1 MNKDNQTPVPG
12 QEPENEIRQQDV
24 SDVTEEKAA
33 ETEKAEMPE
42 DNTPKAEAHGKKKH
56 RGVSRKFRYGTLS
69 TVLTLVVVAA
79 VVLVNVVASLL
90 NDRFPLNLDLTSDK
104 LFTLSEESRQ
114 VAQSIDTDI
123 DVVVFAGEENF
134 SDATTD
140 STAGSIMRQFYELMK
155 QYETQ
160 SGGHVK
166 TTYLDVVANPTLASQ
181 YSEYEVQS
189 GDILFIGNGKH
200 KKANINDLA
209 SYNTSSYYSTTIS
222 GSQVE
227 KIVASNLVNI
237 SSEYTPVVA
246 LLTGHDEASYSLQG
260 IQSVLSAN
268 NYEVRE
274 IDITGSE
281 ELGDDINTLVIAA
294 PSKDYTDDEIKKIRE
309 WMNNGGNLGR
319 NLAVFVN
326 YQADCPNL
334 YEYLN
339 VDFGIEVTNNIIIET
354 DVNRQYAYNQYYLYG
369 DIADTDYTG
378 NSAGDKKAL
387 TMVTRQLLTHRE
399 SDTSSTLF
407 NTDLITYS
415 DSAQLVTLQEALG
428 MNENSEGEAVVTPFE
443 PEEAPVV
450 GTAMATRWETGE
462 DGESRTS
469 HVLVSGS
476 QDLVNSGLLSSM
488 TTVNNEEFTLDLFGE
503 MTGNQETVNISTQ
516 SLDQA
521 TLSFSGGQ
529 ALVIGF
535 GIFTIGLPAV
545 TLIICLV
552 VFLRR
557 RHL

>member
-69 TVLTLVVVAA
+69 TVLTLLVVAA
-79 VVLVNVVASLL
+79 VVLVNVEASLL

-114 VAQSIDTDI
+114 VAQSIDADI

-281 ELGDDINTLVIAA
+281 ELGDDINTVVIAA

-339 VDFGIEVTNNIIIET
+339 VDFGIEVTNNLIIET
-354 DVNRQYAYNQYYLYG
+354 DINRYFRSNQSWLYG

-378 NSAGDKKAL
+378 NSAGDRKAL
-387 TMVTRQLLTHRE
+387 TMLTRQLLTHRE

-415 DSAQLVTLQEALG
+415 DSAQLVTLQEG
-428 MNENSEGEAVVTPFE
+428 QTEEVTHFE
-443 PEEAPVV
+443 PEETPVV

-469 HVLVSGS
+469 HVLVSVS
-476 QDLVNSGLLSSM
+476 QDLVSPALRSYM

-521 TLSFSGGQ
+521 ILSFSGGQ

>member
-79 VVLVNVVASLL
+79 VVLVNVVAGLL

-114 VAQSIDTDI
+114 VAQSIDADI

-155 QYETQ
+155 QYEAQ

-166 TTYLDVVANPTLASQ
+166 TTYLDVVANPTLASR

-209 SYNTSSYYSTTIS
+209 SYTSSHYSTTIS

-294 PSKDYTDDEIKKIRE
+294 PSKDYTEDEVKKVRE

-339 VDFGIEVTNNIIIET
+339 VDFGIEVTNNLIIET
-354 DVNRQYAYNQYYLYG
+354 DINRYFRSNQSWLYG

-378 NSAGDKKAL
+378 NSAGDRKAL
-387 TMVTRQLLTHRE
+387 TMLTRQLLTHRE

-415 DSAQLVTLQEALG
+415 DSAQLVTLQEG
-428 MNENSEGEAVVTPFE
+428 QTEEVTPFE
-443 PEEAPVV
+443 PEETPVV

-476 QDLVNSGLLSSM
+476 QDLVSPALRSYM

-521 TLSFSGGQ
+521 ILSFSGGQ

>member
-114 VAQSIDTDI
+114 VAQSIDADI

-281 ELGDDINTLVIAA
+281 ELGDDINTVVIAA

-339 VDFGIEVTNNIIIET
+339 VDFGIEVTNNLIIET
-354 DVNRQYAYNQYYLYG
+354 DINRYFRSNQSWLYG

-378 NSAGDKKAL
+378 NSAGDRKAL
-387 TMVTRQLLTHRE
+387 TMLTRQLLTHRE

-415 DSAQLVTLQEALG
+415 DSAQLVTLQEG
-428 MNENSEGEAVVTPFE
+428 QTEEVTPFE
-443 PEEAPVV
+443 PEETPVV

-476 QDLVNSGLLSSM
+476 QDLVSPALRSYM

-521 TLSFSGGQ
+521 ILSFSGGQ

>member
-209 SYNTSSYYSTTIS
+209 SYTSSHYSTTIS

-339 VDFGIEVTNNIIIET
+339 VDFGIEVTNNLIIET
-354 DVNRQYAYNQYYLYG
+354 DINRYFRSNQSWLYG

-378 NSAGDKKAL
+378 NSAGDRKAL
-387 TMVTRQLLTHRE
+387 TMLTRQLLTHRE

-415 DSAQLVTLQEALG
+415 DSAQLVTLQEG
-428 MNENSEGEAVVTPFE
+428 QTEEVTPFE
-443 PEEAPVV
+443 PEETPVV

-476 QDLVNSGLLSSM
+476 QDLVSPALRSYM

-521 TLSFSGGQ
+521 ILSFSGGQ

>member
-209 SYNTSSYYSTTIS
+209 SYTSSHYSTTIS

-294 PSKDYTDDEIKKIRE
+294 PSKDYTDDEVKKVRE

-339 VDFGIEVTNNIIIET
+339 VDFGIEVTNNLIIET
-354 DVNRQYAYNQYYLYG
+354 DINRYFRSNQSWLYG

-378 NSAGDKKAL
+378 NSAGDRKAL
-387 TMVTRQLLTHRE
+387 TMLTRQLLTHRE

-415 DSAQLVTLQEALG
+415 DSAQLVTLQEG
-428 MNENSEGEAVVTPFE
+428 QTEEVTPFE
-443 PEEAPVV
+443 PEETPVV

-476 QDLVNSGLLSSM
+476 QDLVSPALRSYM

-516 SLDQA
+516 SLDQ
-521 TLSFSGGQ
+521 SFSGGQ

>member
-79 VVLVNVVASLL
+79 VVLVNVVAGLL

-114 VAQSIDTDI
+114 VAQSIDADI

-294 PSKDYTDDEIKKIRE
+294 PSKDYTDDEVKKVRE

-339 VDFGIEVTNNIIIET
+339 VDFGIEVTNNLIIET
-354 DVNRQYAYNQYYLYG
+354 DINRYFRSNQSWLYG

-378 NSAGDKKAL
+378 NSAGDRKAL
-387 TMVTRQLLTHRE
+387 TMLTRQLLTHRE

-415 DSAQLVTLQEALG
+415 DSAQLVTLQEG
-428 MNENSEGEAVVTPFE
+428 QTEEVTPFE
-443 PEEAPVV
+443 PEETPVV

-476 QDLVNSGLLSSM
+476 QDLVSPALRSYM

-521 TLSFSGGQ
+521 ILSFSGGQ

>member
-79 VVLVNVVASLL
+79 VVLVNVVAGLL

-114 VAQSIDTDI
+114 VAQSIDADI

-155 QYETQ
+155 QYEAQ

-294 PSKDYTDDEIKKIRE
+294 PSKDYTDDEVKKVRE

-339 VDFGIEVTNNIIIET
+339 VDFGIEVTNNLIIET
-354 DVNRQYAYNQYYLYG
+354 DINRYFRSNQSWLYG

-378 NSAGDKKAL
+378 NSAGDRKAL
-387 TMVTRQLLTHRE
+387 TMLTRQLLTHRE

-415 DSAQLVTLQEALG
+415 DSAQLVTLQEG
-428 MNENSEGEAVVTPFE
+428 QTEEVTPFE
-443 PEEAPVV
+443 PEETPVV

-476 QDLVNSGLLSSM
+476 QDLVSPALRSYM

-521 TLSFSGGQ
+521 ILSFSGGQ

>member
-24 SDVTEEKAA
+24 SDVTEEKVA

-114 VAQSIDTDI
+114 VAQSIDADI

-155 QYETQ
+155 QYEAQ

-166 TTYLDVVANPTLASQ
+166 TTYLDVVANPTLASR

-209 SYNTSSYYSTTIS
+209 SYTSSHYSTTIS

-294 PSKDYTDDEIKKIRE
+294 PSKDYTDDEVKKVRE

-339 VDFGIEVTNNIIIET
+339 VDFGIEVTNNLIIET
-354 DVNRQYAYNQYYLYG
+354 DINRYFRSNQSWLYG

-378 NSAGDKKAL
+378 NSAGDRKAL
-387 TMVTRQLLTHRE
+387 TMLTRQLLTHRE

-415 DSAQLVTLQEALG
+415 DSAQLVTLQEG
-428 MNENSEGEAVVTPFE
+428 QTEEVTPFE
-443 PEEAPVV
+443 PEETPVV

-476 QDLVNSGLLSSM
+476 QDLVSPALRSYM

-521 TLSFSGGQ
+521 ILSFSGGQ

>member
-114 VAQSIDTDI
+114 VAQSIDADI

-155 QYETQ
+155 QYEAQ

-166 TTYLDVVANPTLASQ
+166 TTYLDVVANPTLASR

-209 SYNTSSYYSTTIS
+209 SYTSSHYSTTIS

-294 PSKDYTDDEIKKIRE
+294 PSKDYTDDEVKKVRE

-339 VDFGIEVTNNIIIET
+339 VDFGIEVTNNLIIET
-354 DVNRQYAYNQYYLYG
+354 DINRYFRSNQSWLYG

-378 NSAGDKKAL
+378 NSAGDRKAL
-387 TMVTRQLLTHRE
+387 TMLTRQLLTHRE

-415 DSAQLVTLQEALG
+415 DSAQLVTLQEG
-428 MNENSEGEAVVTPFE
+428 QTEEVTPFE
-443 PEEAPVV
+443 PEETPVV

-476 QDLVNSGLLSSM
+476 QDLVSPALRSYM

-521 TLSFSGGQ
+521 ILSFSGGQ

>member
-79 VVLVNVVASLL
+79 VVLVNVVAGLL

-114 VAQSIDTDI
+114 VAQSIDADI

-155 QYETQ
+155 QYEAQ

-166 TTYLDVVANPTLASQ
+166 TTYLDVVANPTLASR

-209 SYNTSSYYSTTIS
+209 SYTSSHYSTTIS

-294 PSKDYTDDEIKKIRE
+294 PSKDYTDDEVKKVRE

-339 VDFGIEVTNNIIIET
+339 VDFGIEVTNNLIIET
-354 DVNRQYAYNQYYLYG
+354 DINRYFRSNQSWLYG

-378 NSAGDKKAL
+378 NSAGDRKAL
-387 TMVTRQLLTHRE
+387 TMLTRQLLTHRE

-415 DSAQLVTLQEALG
+415 DSAQLVTLQEG
-428 MNENSEGEAVVTPFE
+428 QTEEVTPFE
-443 PEEAPVV
+443 PEETPVV

-476 QDLVNSGLLSSM
+476 QDLVSPALRSYM

-521 TLSFSGGQ
+521 ILSFSGGQ

>member
-209 SYNTSSYYSTTIS
+209 SYTSSHYSTTIS

-294 PSKDYTDDEIKKIRE
+294 PSKDYTDDEVKKVRE

-339 VDFGIEVTNNIIIET
+339 VDFGIEVTNNLIIET
-354 DVNRQYAYNQYYLYG
+354 DINRYFRSNQSWLYG

-378 NSAGDKKAL
+378 NSAGDRKAL
-387 TMVTRQLLTHRE
+387 TMLTRQLLTHRE

-415 DSAQLVTLQEALG
+415 DSAQLVTLQEG
-428 MNENSEGEAVVTPFE
+428 QTEEVTPFE
-443 PEEAPVV
+443 PEETPVV

-476 QDLVNSGLLSSM
+476 QDLVSPALRSYM

-521 TLSFSGGQ
+521 ILSFSGGQ

>member
-79 VVLVNVVASLL
+79 VVLVNVVAGLL

-114 VAQSIDTDI
+114 VAQSIDADI

-155 QYETQ
+155 QYEAQ

-166 TTYLDVVANPTLASQ
+166 TTYLDVVANPTLASR

-209 SYNTSSYYSTTIS
+209 SYTSSHYSTTIS

-294 PSKDYTDDEIKKIRE
+294 PSKDYTDDEVKKVRE

-339 VDFGIEVTNNIIIET
+339 VDFGIEVTNNLIIET
-354 DVNRQYAYNQYYLYG
+354 DINRYFRSNQSWLYG

-378 NSAGDKKAL
+378 NSAGDRKAL
-387 TMVTRQLLTHRE
+387 TMLTRQLLTHRE

-415 DSAQLVTLQEALG
+415 DSAQLVTLQEG
-428 MNENSEGEAVVTPFE
+428 QTEEVTPFE
-443 PEEAPVV
+443 PEETPVV